1 MSYVLDT
8 HALIWFLTSDNKLG
22 NKALELL
29 RRADTGKETIIIP
42 TVVLAEVLYICEKN
56 KVAIKF
62 KEIFEKINEKDNYI
76 VYDLNL
82 EVILKLEE
90 LSKIHEL
97 HDRIILATAV
107 LSDSKIIT
115 RDGPIK
121 ESNYAEVVW

>member
-1 MSYVLDT
+1 M
-8 HALIWFLTSDNKLG
+8 
-22 NKALELL
+22 
-29 RRADTGKETIIIP
+29 
-42 TVVLAEVLYICEKN
+42 YICEKN